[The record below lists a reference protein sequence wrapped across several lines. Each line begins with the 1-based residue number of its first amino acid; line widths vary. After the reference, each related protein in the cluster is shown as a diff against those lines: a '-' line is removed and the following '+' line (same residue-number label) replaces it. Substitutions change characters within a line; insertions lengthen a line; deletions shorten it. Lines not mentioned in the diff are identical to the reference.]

1 MTRKEIKK
9 NLHWENEVRSQFQ
22 AERDKERPDKS
33 SQTGITRGLC
43 QKASEHQRMT
53 AKAERYRKFWQLSLI
68 NKYPV

>member
-1 MTRKEIKK
+1 MK
-9 NLHWENEVRSQFQ
+9 LQSQFQ

-33 SQTGITRGLC
+33 NQKWGLC
-43 QKASEHQRMT
+43 QKASEHRIGGTRMA